1 MAEVLPSG
9 VARFA
14 RLLSVA
20 KRYHR
25 HRTIGTEHVPIE
37 GGVLVVLQHSFATYD
52 GFLPAL
58 DIYEERGRIP
68 AGLGDDLIF
77 KVPGL
82 GRLARSTHIYPAS
95 HDNAVKLLAA
105 GRLVYVA
112 PGGMREALRPSDEK
126 HAIRWANRKGFIRLS
141 IRTGAPIV
149 LGACH
154 GADDIFTV
162 YRSRLT
168 DLAYRRL
175 KLPLAAVR
183 GWGPTLMPRPV
194 QLTHILAEPIYPPE
208 FDEAAFDA
216 QVQEHH
222 ALVCDRM
229 EALLGELRRADS

>member
-1 MAEVLPSG
+1 MP
-9 VARFA
+9 
-14 RLLSVA
+14 
-20 KRYHR
+20 
-25 HRTIGTEHVPIE
+25 TE
-37 GGVLVVLQHSFATYD
+37 GGVLVVLQHFATYD

-95 HDNAVKLLAA
+95 HGNAVKLLAA

-149 LGACH
+149 LGACR

-183 GWGPTLMPRPV
+183 G
-194 QLTHILAEPIYPPE
+194 
-208 FDEAAFDA
+208 
-216 QVQEHH
+216 
-222 ALVCDRM
+222 
-229 EALLGELRRADS
+229 

>member
-1 MAEVLPSG
+1 MCQC
-9 VARFA
+9 R
-14 RLLSVA
+14 RC
-20 KRYHR
+20 
-25 HRTIGTEHVPIE
+25 
-37 GGVLVVLQHSFATYD
+37 LVVLQHSFATYD

-82 GRLARSTHIYPAS
+82 GRLARTHIYPAS
-95 HDNAVKLLAA
+95 HENAVNLLAA

-112 PGGMREALRPSDEK
+112 PGGMNEALRPSDEK
-126 HAIRWANRKGFIRLS
+126 HSIRWANRKGFIRLS

-168 DLAYRRL
+168 DFAYRRL

-194 QLTHILAEPIYPPE
+194 QLTHILAEPIYPPAL
-208 FDEAAFDA
+208 DEAAFDA
-216 QVQEHH
+216 LVQEHH
-222 ALVCDRM
+222 GLVCDRM
-229 EALLGELRRADS
+229 EALLGELRRAHS